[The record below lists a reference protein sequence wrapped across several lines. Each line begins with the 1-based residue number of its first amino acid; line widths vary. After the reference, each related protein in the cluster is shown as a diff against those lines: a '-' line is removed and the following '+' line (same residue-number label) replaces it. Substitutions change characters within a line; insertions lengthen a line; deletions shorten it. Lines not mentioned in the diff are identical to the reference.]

1 MCFLQHQT
9 FRKYFAH
16 IASANYVDNSVNNKR
31 NSGSIM
37 KIKIAKRFGISK
49 RKNTTTNLKYN
60 QILSAHIY
68 VFYIV
73 ISTHYQNIYQLKYFT
88 CITVN
93 PLSRIFGGSISVI
106 AGYPKLPYPKLKIRI
121 CDVKDN
127 VGTSNEE
134 PETHQSVVVMPD
146 IM

>member
-9 FRKYFAH
+9 FRKYFTH

-37 KIKIAKRFGISK
+37 NIKIAKRFGISK

-121 CDVKDN
+121 CDVNDN
-127 VGTSNEE
+127 VGTSKEE
-134 PETHQSVVVMPD
+134 PETHQNNVVM
-146 IM
+146 

>member
-60 QILSAHIY
+60 QIFSAHIY
-68 VFYIV
+68 VCYI
-73 ISTHYQNIYQLKYFT
+73 ISTHFQNIYQLKYFT
-88 CITVN
+88 CITVS

-121 CDVKDN
+121 CDVNDN
-127 VGTSNEE
+127 VGTSKDE
-134 PETHQSVVVMPD
+134 PETHQNNAVMSD